1 MNRCEFERLVT
12 DTLNV
17 VGDNPF
23 SKYPSVTVFRHKDS
37 KKWICAVM
45 TIRRRLLGLNDDS
58 YVDIVNFKCGNEILY
73 SMLELNGVYPAYHM
87 NKSSWVSV
95 TLDGSCDDEDIKFLL
110 GVSHELTK

>member
-23 SKYPSVTVFRHKDS
+23 SKYPSVTVFRHKGS

-58 YVDIVNFKCGNEILY
+58 YVDIVNFKCGNEILC
-73 SMLELNGVYPAYHM
+73 LTGVKRTSLKPCIYGKTPRFSIA
-87 NKSSWVSV
+87 SV
-95 TLDGSCDDEDIKFLL
+95 KPLVILTSLFL
-110 GVSHELTK
+110 VVC